1 LEESL
6 EKHYSLYGFIITEGQ
21 NERWWMQHV
30 GDVEDTGE
38 MMYITGKAYIQSV
51 YDVLL
56 LGRWKSL
63 HVDKKRKTFDEVEAY
78 LSSLKKWDKT
88 KYYVKLADL
97 GLYSLLECKTGE
109 VVFSEHNEDIMKSL
123 RFYGIGE

>member
-1 LEESL
+1 MEKNL
-6 EKHYSLYGFIITEGQ
+6 EKYYSLYGFIIVEGD
-21 NERWWMQHV
+21 NELWWMQHV
-30 GDVEDTGE
+30 GDVKDTGE

-56 LGRWKSL
+56 LGRWKSM
-63 HVDKKRKTFDEVEAY
+63 HVDKKRETFDEVEAY
-78 LSSLKKWDKT
+78 LSSLTKWDKT

-97 GLYSLLECKTGE
+97 GLFSLLECKTGE
-109 VVFSEHNEDIMKSL
+109 VVFSEHNQDIMKSL

>member
-1 LEESL
+1 M
-6 EKHYSLYGFIITEGQ
+6 YGFVIVEGV
-21 NERWWMQHV
+21 NELWWMQHV
-30 GDVEDTGE
+30 GDVKDSGE

-56 LGRWKSL
+56 LGRWKSM

-78 LSSLKKWDKT
+78 LSSLPKWNKT

-97 GLYSLLECKTGE
+97 GLYSLLECETGE
-109 VVFSEHNEDIMKSL
+109 VVFSEHNQDIMRSL